1 MNLERSIGFIF
12 LISTILALG
21 FLIEPQEQYK
31 NNQKTNSINKV
42 VEPEDNSI
50 QVTQAEEV
58 EVAIEEV
65 PEIEIKEKT
74 EPVLVDSTTD
84 EFMFCLLFRMR
95 RLSQKKLKRGDTLLL
110 LKYLVRIK
118 IYMQYMSDLSYLK
131 KRLVVI

>member
-65 PEIEIKEKT
+65 PEIEIKEKS

-84 EFMFCLLFRMR
+84 A
-95 RLSQKKLKRGDTLLL
+95 
-110 LKYLVRIK
+110 
-118 IYMQYMSDLSYLK
+118 
-131 KRLVVI
+131 

>member
-42 VEPEDNSI
+42 VEPENNSI

-58 EVAIEEV
+58 EVAI
-65 PEIEIKEKT
+65 
-74 EPVLVDSTTD
+74 
-84 EFMFCLLFRMR
+84 R
-95 RLSQKKLKRGDTLLL
+95 RS
-110 LKYLVRIK
+110 
-118 IYMQYMSDLSYLK
+118 S
-131 KRLVVI
+131 